1 MLSRLFTHPLLRK
14 TNLTDIETI
23 EIRRRLIN
31 EKPLLKAIYQ
41 EWYELIVDQVKD
53 LNGVVIELGSGPG
66 FLEKHIPRLI
76 KSDIYYLNNCHAV
89 VDGISLPFRNE
100 SVAAFTMT
108 NVSHHI
114 REARV
119 FLHEASR
126 CLEPGGKIIMIEP
139 WSTTW
144 SRFIYKRFHP
154 EPFDDQAKDWKFYSD
169 DPLKTSNQAMP
180 WIIFE
185 RDRVRFVKEFP
196 ELNIAAIQ
204 TMMPFRYLLSG
215 GVSMLPLTPA
225 WLTNFWSYFENTI
238 IKRQKKFGLFAL
250 IVLQKLSL

>member
-1 MLSRLFTHPLLRK
+1 MLTRLLTHPLLRQSD
-14 TNLTDIETI
+14 LSDVETI
-23 EIRRRLIN
+23 EIRKRLIN
-31 EKPLLKAIYQ
+31 DKPLLKAIYQ

-53 LNGVVIELGSGPG
+53 LNGAVIELGSGPG
-66 FLEKHIPRLI
+66 FLEKYIPNLI
-76 KSDIYYLNNCHAV
+76 KSDIYYLHNCHAV
-89 VDGISLPFRNE
+89 VDGISLPFRTE

-126 CLEPGGKIIMIEP
+126 CLVPGGKIIMIEP

-154 EPFDDQAKDWKFYSD
+154 EPFDDQAKDWEFYSD

-180 WIIFE
+180 WIIFA
-185 RDRVRFVKEFP
+185 RDRVNFEIEFP
-196 ELNIAAIQ
+196 ELRINQIKRLI
-204 TMMPFRYLLSG
+204 PIRYLLSG
-215 GVSMLPLTPA
+215 GISLRSLTPV
-225 WLTNFWSYFENTI
+225 WLNDFWKTIEKILINT
-238 IKRQKKFGLFAL
+238 GDTSGMFAL
-250 IVLQKLSL
+250 ICLIKQ